1 MLLSTENCHLCMNNL
16 AKDNPFTAAPHLPL
30 YFAVLNCLNLNLHP
44 KLAMLLDFHNV
55 LSHLNIFFYSS
66 NLEIGTQFRK
76 NGNVPYIKDI
86 HVFKLPTFIF
96 V

>member
-1 MLLSTENCHLCMNNL
+1 MVNLLEKILL
-16 AKDNPFTAAPHLPL
+16 A
-30 YFAVLNCLNLNLHP
+30 LNLHP
-44 KLAMLLDFHNV
+44 KLAMLLNFHV

-76 NGNVPYIKDI
+76 NGKVPYIKDI
-86 HVFKLPTFIF
+86 HVFKLQTFIF

>member
-1 MLLSTENCHLCMNNL
+1 MLLN
-16 AKDNPFTAAPHLPL
+16 
-30 YFAVLNCLNLNLHP
+30 
-44 KLAMLLDFHNV
+44 FHNV

-86 HVFKLPTFIF
+86 HVFKLQTFIF